1 MSQAV
6 EIIRA
11 TSPQD
16 VAAVKA
22 LFLEY
27 LQFVTDY
34 LGQDLSFQGTEKEFA
49 DFPQTYTSL
58 FLAKSEDENLEYE
71 NLGAVG
77 LKLLRPDLIELK
89 RLYVTP
95 AGRGLGL
102 GYKLSEKIIEDTRA
116 HGYDALYLDTDPGLI
131 HANAVYEKLGFKDVD
146 QYYDNPLGGQSRYMK
161 LIIGTTSSQ
170 SEG

>member
-1 MSQAV
+1 MMARV

-11 TSPQD
+11 TSPDD
-16 VAAVKA
+16 VAAVKM
-22 LFLEY
+22 LFLDY
-27 LQFVTDY
+27 LKFVTDY

-58 FLAKSEDENLEYE
+58 FLAKRGEE

-77 LKLLRPDLIELK
+77 LKLLKPKLIELK

-95 AGRGLGL
+95 SGRGLGL
-102 GYKLSEKIIEDTRA
+102 GYKLSEKVIKDARA

-131 HANAVYEKLGFKDVD
+131 HANAVYESLGFQDVP
-146 QYYDNPLGGQSRYMK
+146 QYYENPLGGQSRYMR
-161 LIIGTTSSQ
+161 LDL
-170 SEG
+170 

>member
-1 MSQAV
+1 MMARV

-11 TSPQD
+11 TSPDD
-16 VAAVKA
+16 VAAVKM
-22 LFLEY
+22 LFLDY
-27 LQFVTDY
+27 LKFVTDY

-58 FLAKSEDENLEYE
+58 FLAKRGEE

-77 LKLLRPDLIELK
+77 LKLLKPKLIELK

-95 AGRGLGL
+95 SGRGLGL
-102 GYKLSEKIIEDTRA
+102 GYKLSEKVIKDARA

-131 HANAVYEKLGFKDVD
+131 HANAVYESLGFQDIP
-146 QYYDNPLGGQSRYMK
+146 QYYENPLGGQSRYMR
-161 LIIGTTSSQ
+161 LDL
-170 SEG
+170 

>member
-1 MSQAV
+1 MTARV

-11 TSPQD
+11 TSPDD
-16 VAAVKA
+16 VAAVKM
-22 LFLEY
+22 LFLDY
-27 LQFVTDY
+27 LKFVTDY

-58 FLAKSEDENLEYE
+58 FLAKRGEE

-77 LKLLRPDLIELK
+77 LKLLKPKLIELK

-95 AGRGLGL
+95 SGRGLGL
-102 GYKLSEKIIEDTRA
+102 GYKLSEKVIKDARA

-131 HANAVYEKLGFKDVD
+131 HANAVYESLGFQDVP
-146 QYYDNPLGGQSRYMK
+146 QYYENPLGGQSRYMR
-161 LIIGTTSSQ
+161 LDL
-170 SEG
+170 